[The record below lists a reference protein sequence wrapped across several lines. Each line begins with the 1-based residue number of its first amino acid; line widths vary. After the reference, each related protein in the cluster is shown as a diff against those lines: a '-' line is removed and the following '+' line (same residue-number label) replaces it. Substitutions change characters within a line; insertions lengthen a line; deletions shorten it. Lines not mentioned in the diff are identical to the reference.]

1 MSVIL
6 ELHKEEVATWDE
18 VDYKY
23 ISYFSSEE
31 YAASLR
37 KAIAEQRA
45 QERAAFLD
53 ALTVKQRALLL
64 GLHESEPG
72 TEDLEMHLSLSK
84 ANLYSYF
91 FFCT

>member
-1 MSVIL
+1 M
-6 ELHKEEVATWDE
+6 WDE

-23 ISYFSSEE
+23 IGYFTSEE

-45 QERAAFLD
+45 KEKAAFLD

-64 GLHESEPG
+64 ELQQSEPG
-72 TEDLEMHLSLSK
+72 IEDIQMHICLSE